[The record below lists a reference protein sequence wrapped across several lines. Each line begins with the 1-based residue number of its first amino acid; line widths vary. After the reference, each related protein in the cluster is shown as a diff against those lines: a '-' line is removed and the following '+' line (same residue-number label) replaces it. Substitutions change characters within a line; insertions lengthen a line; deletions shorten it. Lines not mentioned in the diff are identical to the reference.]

1 MMWDFC
7 INRVTP
13 VAGWFMMD
21 NRILYSHTVF
31 FTPVPDL
38 YGNHQIAWLMCQYDN
53 YTYVLYT
60 VYYIQMM
67 YILIITRTKVSLL
80 WFNGVAG
87 QWKEHPRTGWETFH
101 NRRPPP
107 SR

>member
-1 MMWDFC
+1 MICFFC

-21 NRILYSHTVF
+21 NRIYSHTVF

-53 YTYVLYT
+53 YTYALYT

-67 YILIITRTKVSLL
+67 YILIITRRKFHYFGSMVLPGNGRSIPELVGKHFTTGDLL
-80 WFNGVAG
+80 QVMG
-87 QWKEHPRTGWETFH
+87 
-101 NRRPPP
+101 
-107 SR
+107 